1 MEWIYPQM
9 YPYHKIKRRETL
21 STWGTP
27 TCACQ
32 VPQPQ
37 KQLQNA
43 NPTPLFAHGKC
54 EAFAALQGLVSAAR
68 GNQCYLNV

>member
-1 MEWIYPQM
+1 
-9 YPYHKIKRRETL
+9 L

-43 NPTPLFAHGKC
+43 NPTPLFAHSKC